1 MSDNKIVENLEKL
14 IEIGIALSEDNSYPE
29 LLELILYGAK
39 SLTHSDGGTLY
50 SIENDTIKM
59 DIVHSTS
66 LAIHLG
72 GLSDDPITFPNIPLY
87 LEDGS
92 PNYKNVVSYAY
103 HHNKSVNITD
113 AYNDKQFDFSG
124 VRKFD
129 AINDYHSK
137 AFLAIPLRNHEND
150 IIGILQL
157 INPQEKG
164 SNKVIAYDHI
174 AMRLTE
180 ALASQASMVLTKHQ
194 LIRVLE
200 EMFESVIELTASAI
214 DNKSPYT
221 GGHCRRV
228 PELTLSIADA
238 ASATEKGYLKDFKLS
253 STERYALKIAG
264 WLHDC
269 GKITTPEYVVDK
281 ATKLETIFDRI
292 ELIET
297 RFEVLQRDV
306 EIKYLKERL
315 EALENNT
322 AAPSHADFL
331 AAQQSLTDDINF
343 IKQMNTGTEYMP
355 PENQQRILDIAKM
368 TWLKLG
374 IEYDVLSQN
383 EVHNL
388 NIAKGTLTEK
398 ERLVINSH
406 ITATISMLEKINFP
420 KHLKNVPEYAA
431 GHHERMDGTGYPN
444 GLTREQMSVP
454 ARIMAIADIFEALTA
469 KDRPYKKGKSL
480 SEALTILGY
489 MKKDNHID
497 PDIYDV
503 FIENKLYLQYA
514 DEFLDDWQIDI

>member
-1 MSDNKIVENLEKL
+1 
-14 IEIGIALSEDNSYPE
+14 
-29 LLELILYGAK
+29 
-39 SLTHSDGGTLY
+39 
-50 SIENDTIKM
+50 
-59 DIVHSTS
+59 
-66 LAIHLG
+66 
-72 GLSDDPITFPNIPLY
+72 
-87 LEDGS
+87 
-92 PNYKNVVSYAY
+92 
-103 HHNKSVNITD
+103 
-113 AYNDKQFDFSG
+113 
-124 VRKFD
+124 
-129 AINDYHSK
+129 
-137 AFLAIPLRNHEND
+137 
-150 IIGILQL
+150 
-157 INPQEKG
+157 
-164 SNKVIAYDHI
+164 
-174 AMRLTE
+174 
-180 ALASQASMVLTKHQ
+180 
-194 LIRVLE
+194 
-200 EMFESVIELTASAI
+200 MFESVIELTASAI

-306 EIKYLKERL
+306 EIKYLKQRL
-315 EALENNT
+315 DALENNT
-322 AAPSHADFL
+322 ATPSHTDFL